1 MIVSQTELKYI
12 SNTSTLYILPW
23 LIVATIGILMLLCE
37 EEETIRKILI
47 TALPVIAFTIVA
59 VFAHRDSMYCSTGK
73 YEYQVQVTTV
83 APEIDIS
90 KYKILKK
97 NIPASLIVE
106 MQDNLTKEEEKAL
119 KEVEPFSI
127 KVAFYRGVCVVM
139 WLFILKE
146 LIENLPIDIFAFL
159 YFANRIKYRGRLGAI
174 LKSVVSTT
182 IIGTFSALVVCIGI
196 GILLLLTVFNFY
208 PVPL

>member
-1 MIVSQTELKYI
+1 MIVSQTELKFI

-23 LIVATIGILMLLCE
+23 LIIAIIGILMLLCE

-47 TALPVIAFTIVA
+47 TALPVIAFTIVV
-59 VFAHRDSMYCSTGK
+59 VFAHRDSMYRSTGK

-90 KYKILKK
+90 KYTILKEK
-97 NIPASLIVE
+97 IPDSLIVE
-106 MQDNLTKEEEKAL
+106 MRDKLTKEEEKAL

-159 YFANRIKYRGRLGAI
+159 DFANRIKYRGRLGEV
-174 LKSVVSTT
+174 LKPVVEITLLC
-182 IIGTFSALVVCIGI
+182 TFATLLLFIGI
-196 GILLLLTVFNFY
+196 GIFLLLVFYNAY